1 MGTNENFID
10 AFLLF
15 LFFLLFRL
23 FSPFFED
30 GWGIDD
36 CVQLTVLLY
45 RDNMDAFR
53 WWSIAGIG
61 RMIDVTDIG
70 IEIGEERIVRWNG
83 MRKKIV
89 KIRKIVHRKF
99 FSMQMC
105 YFIIAR
111 FFFYFKE
118 KIKDTFVCWKRINNK
133 YFNYLKIAWKSRNIV
148 NILNCYWNTTYF
160 NISLIHLFFTY
171 LHKYNISLVASFTTL
186 NFPIVNNCRSIT
198 HCNLEKVATKL
209 RKL

>member
-10 AFLLF
+10 AFLPF

-23 FSPFFED
+23 FPPFFED

-45 RDNMDAFR
+45 RGNMDAFQ

-70 IEIGEERIVRWNG
+70 TEIGEERIVRRNG

-99 FSMQMC
+99 FSMQMRD
-105 YFIIAR
+105 FIIAR
-111 FFFYFKE
+111 FFFS
-118 KIKDTFVCWKRINNK
+118 ILRKR
-133 YFNYLKIAWKSRNIV
+133 LKILLFAERELI
-148 NILNCYWNTTYF
+148 I
-160 NISLIHLFFTY
+160 NISI
-171 LHKYNISLVASFTTL
+171 I
-186 NFPIVNNCRSIT
+186 
-198 HCNLEKVATKL
+198 
-209 RKL
+209 